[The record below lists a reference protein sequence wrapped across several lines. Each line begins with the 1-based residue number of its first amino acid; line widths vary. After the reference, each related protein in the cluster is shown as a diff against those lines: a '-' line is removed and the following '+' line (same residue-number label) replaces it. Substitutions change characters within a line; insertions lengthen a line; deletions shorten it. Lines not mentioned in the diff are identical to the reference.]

1 MVVSEFFLM
10 TKNLKNNTLKE
21 ILDIILYE
29 APSTQDEIAEKLN
42 ISRRY
47 VTKLLKP
54 LIDDEVIKKAYV
66 VDLKKFNEMSEV
78 YETKNSVPEYSGEYF
93 IKQMIKDMGE
103 QISKQFAW
111 SFESLKTN
119 DVDLAH
125 KALEE
130 DLNTNHMYNKIKSST
145 DTVISLDPYFEFNN
159 TLMFNEIAYDMERI
173 GDHIC
178 HIPKFVIEE
187 NKEVK
192 EAVIDVLEEMYEI
205 SNTMFQKAVKSTL
218 KLDEN
223 IKEKMERYERELTNL
238 QKLATKKI
246 SSQMAKDDID
256 KKNSTYYLV
265 LFRVVKSFERI
276 GDISIEITE
285 ATSQFYIENQSNLS
299 SNFRY

>member
-1 MVVSEFFLM
+1 MPKSI
-10 TKNLKNNTLKE
+10 KNNTLKE

-29 APSTQDEIAEKLN
+29 APSTQDEIADKLN

-54 LIDDEVIKKAYV
+54 LIDDDIIKKAYV
-66 VDLKKFNEMSEV
+66 VDLKKFNEMSEM
-78 YETKNSVPEYSGEYF
+78 YETDNSIPEYSGEYF
-93 IKQMIKDMGE
+93 IKEMLKEMGE
-103 QISKQFAW
+103 QILKQFAW
-111 SFESLKTN
+111 SFESLKNT
-119 DVDLAH
+119 DVDLAQT
-125 KALEE
+125 ALDE
-130 DLNTNHMYNKIKSST
+130 DLNTNRMYTKIKSST

-159 TLMFNEIAYDMERI
+159 TLVFNEIAYDMERI

-187 NKEVK
+187 NREVK
-192 EAVIDVLEEMYEI
+192 EPVIDVLEEMYEM
-205 SNTMFQKAVKSTL
+205 SKTMFKKSVKSFL
-218 KLDEN
+218 KFDPN
-223 IKEKMERYERELTNL
+223 IKEKMDRYEKELTNL

-285 ATSQFYIENQSNLS
+285 TTTQYYIENQSNIS
-299 SNFRY
+299 VEI

>member
-1 MVVSEFFLM
+1 MP
-10 TKNLKNNTLKE
+10 KNIKNNTLKE

-54 LIDDEVIKKAYV
+54 LIDEDVIKKAYV
-66 VDLKKFNEMSEV
+66 VDLKKFNEISEM
-78 YETKNSVPEYSGEYF
+78 YETDNSVPEYSGEYF
-93 IKQMIKDMGE
+93 IKEMLKEMGE

-111 SFESLKTN
+111 SFESLKNN
-119 DVDLAH
+119 DVELAER
-125 KALEE
+125 ALEE

-145 DTVISLDPYFEFNN
+145 DAVISLDPYFEFNN
-159 TLMFNEIAYDMERI
+159 TIMFNEIAYDMERI

-187 NKEVK
+187 NKKVK
-192 EAVIDVLEEMYEI
+192 EPVIDVLEEMYDT
-205 SNTMFQKAVKSTL
+205 SNTMFRKAVKSFL
-218 KLDEN
+218 KRDSN
-223 IKEKMERYERELTNL
+223 IKEKMERYEDELTNL
-238 QKLATKKI
+238 QKLAIKKI

-256 KKNSTYYLV
+256 KSNSTYYLI

-285 ATSQFYIENQSNLS
+285 ASTQFYIENQSNLN
-299 SNFRY
+299 SNHFKYLNKK

>member
-1 MVVSEFFLM
+1 MP
-10 TKNLKNNTLKE
+10 KNIKNNTLKE

-29 APSTQDEIAEKLN
+29 APSTQDEIADKLN

-54 LIDDEVIKKAYV
+54 LIDNEVIKKAYV
-66 VDLKKFNEMSEV
+66 VDLKKFNEISEM
-78 YETKNSVPEYSGEYF
+78 YETNHSVPEYSGEFF
-93 IKQMIKDMGE
+93 IKQMLKEMGE
-103 QISKQFAW
+103 QITKQFAW
-111 SFESLKTN
+111 SFEALKTN
-119 DVDLAH
+119 DIDLAQ
-125 KALEE
+125 KALDE
-130 DLNTNHMYNKIKSST
+130 DLHTNHMYTKIKSST

-192 EAVIDVLEEMYEI
+192 EPVIDVLEEMYEM
-205 SNTMFQKAVKSTL
+205 SNTMFQKAVKSSL
-218 KLDEN
+218 KFDAN
-223 IKEKMERYERELTNL
+223 IKEKMDRYERELTNL

-246 SSQMAKDDID
+246 SSQMAKDEID

-285 ATSQFYIENQSNLS
+285 ATTQFYIENQSNLNKGYNYLDKS
-299 SNFRY
+299 

>member
-1 MVVSEFFLM
+1 M

-29 APSTQDEIAEKLN
+29 APSTQDEIADKLN

-66 VDLKKFNEMSEV
+66 VDLKKFNEMSEI

-111 SFESLKTN
+111 SFEALKNN
-119 DVDLAH
+119 DVDLAQ
-125 KALEE
+125 KALDE

-187 NKEVK
+187 NKDVK
-192 EAVIDVLEEMYEI
+192 EPVIDVLEEMYEM

-246 SSQMAKDDID
+246 SSQMAKDDIN

-285 ATSQFYIENQSNLS
+285 ATTQFYIENQSNLS
-299 SNFRY
+299 NSFRY

>member
-1 MVVSEFFLM
+1 MP
-10 TKNLKNNTLKE
+10 KNIKNNTLKE

-29 APSTQDEIAEKLN
+29 APSTQDEIADKLN

-54 LIDDEVIKKAYV
+54 LIDNEVIKKAYV
-66 VDLKKFNEMSEV
+66 VDLKKFNEISEM
-78 YETKNSVPEYSGEYF
+78 YETNHSVPEYSGEYF
-93 IKQMIKDMGE
+93 IKQMLKEMGE
-103 QISKQFAW
+103 QITKQFAW
-111 SFESLKTN
+111 SFEALKTN
-119 DVDLAH
+119 DVDLAQ
-125 KALEE
+125 KALDE

-187 NKEVK
+187 NKDVK
-192 EAVIDVLEEMYEI
+192 EPVIDVLEEMYEM
-205 SNTMFQKAVKSTL
+205 SNTMFQKAVKSSL
-218 KLDEN
+218 KFDAN
-223 IKEKMERYERELTNL
+223 IKEKMDRYERELTNL

-246 SSQMAKDDID
+246 SSQMAKDEID

-285 ATSQFYIENQSNLS
+285 ATTQFYIENQSNL
-299 SNFRY
+299 NKGYNYLDKH

>member
-1 MVVSEFFLM
+1 MP
-10 TKNLKNNTLKE
+10 KNIKNNTLKE

-29 APSTQDEIAEKLN
+29 APSTQDEIADKLN

-54 LIDDEVIKKAYV
+54 LIDEDVIKKAYV
-66 VDLKKFNEMSEV
+66 VDLKKFNEISEM
-78 YETKNSVPEYSGEYF
+78 YETEYSVPEYSGEFF
-93 IKQMIKDMGE
+93 IKEMLKDMGE

-111 SFESLKTN
+111 SFEALKNN
-119 DVDLAH
+119 DVDLAE
-125 KALEE
+125 KALKE

-145 DTVISLDPYFEFNN
+145 DAVIALDPYFEYNN
-159 TLMFNEIAYDMERI
+159 TIMFNEIAYDMERI

-192 EAVIDVLEEMYEI
+192 EPVIDILEEMYET
-205 SNTMFQKAVKSTL
+205 SNTMFRKAVKSFL
-218 KLDEN
+218 KRDPN
-223 IKEKMERYERELTNL
+223 IKEKMERYEDELTNL

-246 SSQMAKDDID
+246 SSQMAKDDIN
-256 KKNSTYYLV
+256 KNNSTFYLI

-285 ATSQFYIENQSNLS
+285 ATTQFYIENQSNLN
-299 SNFRY
+299 SNHFQYLNRK

>member
-1 MVVSEFFLM
+1 MP
-10 TKNLKNNTLKE
+10 KNIKNNTLKE

-29 APSTQDEIAEKLN
+29 APSTQDEIADKLG

-54 LIDDEVIKKAYV
+54 LIDNEVIKKAYV
-66 VDLKKFNEMSEV
+66 VDLKKFNEISEM
-78 YETKNSVPEYSGEYF
+78 YETNHSVPEYSGEFF
-93 IKQMIKDMGE
+93 IKQMLKEMGE
-103 QISKQFAW
+103 QITKQFAW
-111 SFESLKTN
+111 SFEALKTN
-119 DVDLAH
+119 DVDLAQ
-125 KALEE
+125 KALDE

-187 NKEVK
+187 NKDVK
-192 EAVIDVLEEMYEI
+192 EPVIDVLEEMYEM
-205 SNTMFQKAVKSTL
+205 SNTMFQKAVKSSL
-218 KLDEN
+218 KFDAN

-246 SSQMAKDDID
+246 SSQMAKDEID

-285 ATSQFYIENQSNLS
+285 ATTQFYIENQSNL
-299 SNFRY
+299 NKGYNYLK

>member
-1 MVVSEFFLM
+1 MP
-10 TKNLKNNTLKE
+10 KNIKNNTLKE

-29 APSTQDEIAEKLN
+29 APSTQDEIADKLN

-54 LIDDEVIKKAYV
+54 LIDNEVIKKAYV
-66 VDLKKFNEMSEV
+66 VDLKKFNEISEM
-78 YETKNSVPEYSGEYF
+78 YETNHSVPEYSDEYF
-93 IKQMIKDMGE
+93 IKQMLKDMGE
-103 QISKQFAW
+103 QITKQFAW
-111 SFESLKTN
+111 SFEALKTN
-119 DVDLAH
+119 DIDLAQ
-125 KALEE
+125 KALDE

-187 NKEVK
+187 NKDVK
-192 EAVIDVLEEMYEI
+192 EPVIDVLEEMYEM
-205 SNTMFQKAVKSTL
+205 SNTMFQKAVKSSL
-218 KLDEN
+218 KFDAN
-223 IKEKMERYERELTNL
+223 IKEKMDRYERELTNL

-246 SSQMAKDDID
+246 SSQMAKDEID

-285 ATSQFYIENQSNLS
+285 ATTQFYIENQSNL
-299 SNFRY
+299 NKGYNYLKN

>member
-1 MVVSEFFLM
+1 M

-29 APSTQDEIAEKLN
+29 APSTQDEIADKLN

-66 VDLKKFNEMSEV
+66 VDLKKFNEMSEI

-111 SFESLKTN
+111 SFEALKNN
-119 DVDLAH
+119 DVDLAQ
-125 KALEE
+125 KALDE

-187 NKEVK
+187 NKDVK
-192 EAVIDVLEEMYEI
+192 EPVIDVLEEMYEM

-246 SSQMAKDDID
+246 SSQMAKDDIN

-285 ATSQFYIENQSNLS
+285 ATTQFYIENQSNLS
-299 SNFRY
+299 NSFRYWIEK

>member
-1 MVVSEFFLM
+1 MSYNM
-10 TKNLKNNTLKE
+10 PKNIKNNTLKE

-29 APSTQDEIAEKLN
+29 APSTQDEIADKLN

-54 LIDDEVIKKAYV
+54 LIDNEVIKKAYV
-66 VDLKKFNEMSEV
+66 VDLKKFNEVSEM
-78 YETKNSVPEYSGEYF
+78 YETNHSVPEYSGEFF
-93 IKQMIKDMGE
+93 IKQMLKEMGE
-103 QISKQFAW
+103 QITKQFAW
-111 SFESLKTN
+111 SFEALKTN
-119 DVDLAH
+119 DVDLAQ
-125 KALEE
+125 KALDE

-187 NKEVK
+187 NKDVK
-192 EAVIDVLEEMYEI
+192 EPVIDVLEEMYEM
-205 SNTMFQKAVKSTL
+205 SNTMFQKAVKSSL
-218 KLDEN
+218 KFDAN
-223 IKEKMERYERELTNL
+223 IKEKMDRYERELTNL

-246 SSQMAKDDID
+246 SSQMAKDEID

-285 ATSQFYIENQSNLS
+285 ATTQFYIENQSNL
-299 SNFRY
+299 NKGYNYLDKN

>member
-1 MVVSEFFLM
+1 MP
-10 TKNLKNNTLKE
+10 KNIKNNTLKE

-29 APSTQDEIAEKLN
+29 APSTQDEIADKLN

-54 LIDDEVIKKAYV
+54 LIDNEVIKKAYV
-66 VDLKKFNEMSEV
+66 VDLKKFNEVSEM
-78 YETKNSVPEYSGEYF
+78 YETNHSVPEYSGEFF
-93 IKQMIKDMGE
+93 IKQMLKEMGE
-103 QISKQFAW
+103 QITKQFAW
-111 SFESLKTN
+111 SFEALKTN
-119 DVDLAH
+119 DIDLAQ
-125 KALEE
+125 KALDE

-187 NKEVK
+187 NKDVK
-192 EAVIDVLEEMYEI
+192 EPVIDVLEEMYEM
-205 SNTMFQKAVKSTL
+205 SNTMFQKAVKSSL
-218 KLDEN
+218 KFDAN
-223 IKEKMERYERELTNL
+223 IKEKMDRYERELTNL

-246 SSQMAKDDID
+246 SSQMAKDEID

-285 ATSQFYIENQSNLS
+285 ATTQFYIENQSNL
-299 SNFRY
+299 NKGYNYLDKN

>member
-1 MVVSEFFLM
+1 MP
-10 TKNLKNNTLKE
+10 KNIKNNTLKE

-54 LIDDEVIKKAYV
+54 LIEENVIKKAYV
-66 VDLKKFNEMSEV
+66 VDLKKFNEISEN
-78 YETKNSVPEYSGEYF
+78 YETENSLPEYSGEYF
-93 IKQMIKDMGE
+93 IKEMMKEMGE
-103 QISKQFAW
+103 QICKQFAW
-111 SFESLKTN
+111 SFEALKNN
-119 DVDLAH
+119 DVDLAQ
-125 KALEE
+125 KALDE
-130 DLNTNHMYNKIKSST
+130 DLNTNHMYTKIKSST

-159 TLMFNEIAYDMERI
+159 TIMFNEIAYDMERI

-178 HIPKFVIEE
+178 HIPKFVLEE

-192 EAVIDVLEEMYEI
+192 EPIIDVLEEMYEM
-205 SNTMFQKAVKSTL
+205 SETMFKKAVRSFL
-218 KLDEN
+218 KRDVN
-223 IKEKMERYERELTNL
+223 IKEKMDRYEKELTNL

-246 SSQMAKDDID
+246 SSQMAKDNID

-285 ATSQFYIENQSNLS
+285 ATTQFYIENQSYNNS
-299 SNFRY
+299 THFKYFNNKN

>member
-1 MVVSEFFLM
+1 MP
-10 TKNLKNNTLKE
+10 KNIKNNTLKE

-29 APSTQDEIAEKLN
+29 APSTQDEIADKLN

-54 LIDDEVIKKAYV
+54 LIDNEVIKKAYV
-66 VDLKKFNEMSEV
+66 VDLKKFNEISEM
-78 YETKNSVPEYSGEYF
+78 YETNHSVPEYSGEFF
-93 IKQMIKDMGE
+93 IKQMLKEMGE
-103 QISKQFAW
+103 QITKQFAW
-111 SFESLKTN
+111 SFEALKTN
-119 DVDLAH
+119 DIDLAQ
-125 KALEE
+125 KALDE
-130 DLNTNHMYNKIKSST
+130 DLHTNHMYTKIKSST

-192 EAVIDVLEEMYEI
+192 EPVIDVLEEMYEM
-205 SNTMFQKAVKSTL
+205 SNTMFQKAVKSSL
-218 KLDEN
+218 KFDAN
-223 IKEKMERYERELTNL
+223 IKEKMDRYERELTNL

-246 SSQMAKDDID
+246 SSQMAKDEID

-265 LFRVVKSFERI
+265 LFRV
-276 GDISIEITE
+276 
-285 ATSQFYIENQSNLS
+285 
-299 SNFRY
+299 

>member
-1 MVVSEFFLM
+1 M

-29 APSTQDEIAEKLN
+29 APSTQDEIAEKLH

-66 VDLKKFNEMSEV
+66 VDLKKFNEMSEI

-111 SFESLKTN
+111 SFEALKTN
-119 DVDLAH
+119 DVDLAQ
-125 KALEE
+125 KALDE

-187 NKEVK
+187 NKDVK
-192 EAVIDVLEEMYEI
+192 EPVIDVLEEMYEM

-285 ATSQFYIENQSNLS
+285 ATTQFYIENQSNLS
-299 SNFRY
+299 GNFRY

>member
-1 MVVSEFFLM
+1 MP
-10 TKNLKNNTLKE
+10 KNIKNNTLKE

-29 APSTQDEIAEKLN
+29 APSTQDEIADKLN

-54 LIDDEVIKKAYV
+54 LIDEDVIKKAYV
-66 VDLKKFNEMSEV
+66 VDLKKFNEISEM
-78 YETKNSVPEYSGEYF
+78 YETDYSVLEYSGEYF
-93 IKQMIKDMGE
+93 IKEMLKEMGE

-111 SFESLKTN
+111 SFESLKNN
-119 DVDLAH
+119 DIDLAE

-145 DTVISLDPYFEFNN
+145 DAVIALDPYFEYNN
-159 TLMFNEIAYDMERI
+159 TIMFNEIAYDMERI

-192 EAVIDVLEEMYEI
+192 EPVIGILEDMYET
-205 SNTMFQKAVKSTL
+205 SNTMFKKAVKSFL
-218 KLDEN
+218 KRDSN
-223 IKEKMERYERELTNL
+223 IKEKMERYEDELTNL

-246 SSQMAKDDID
+246 SSQMAKDDIN
-256 KKNSTYYLV
+256 KNNSTYYLI

-285 ATSQFYIENQSNLS
+285 ATTQFYIENQSNLNS
-299 SNFRY
+299 KNFPYLNKK

>member
-1 MVVSEFFLM
+1 M
-10 TKNLKNNTLKE
+10 KE

-29 APSTQDEIAEKLN
+29 APSTQDEIADKLN

-66 VDLKKFNEMSEV
+66 VDLKKFNEMSEI

-111 SFESLKTN
+111 SFEALKNN
-119 DVDLAH
+119 DVDLAQ
-125 KALEE
+125 KALDE

-187 NKEVK
+187 NKDVK
-192 EAVIDVLEEMYEI
+192 EPVIDVLEEMYEM

-246 SSQMAKDDID
+246 SSQMAKDDIN

-285 ATSQFYIENQSNLS
+285 ATTQFYIENQSNLS
-299 SNFRY
+299 NSFRY

>member
-1 MVVSEFFLM
+1 MSYNM
-10 TKNLKNNTLKE
+10 PKNIKNNTLKE

-29 APSTQDEIAEKLN
+29 APSTQDEIADKLN

-54 LIDDEVIKKAYV
+54 LIDNEVIKKAYV
-66 VDLKKFNEMSEV
+66 VDLKKFNEVSEM
-78 YETKNSVPEYSGEYF
+78 YETNHSVPEYSGEFF
-93 IKQMIKDMGE
+93 IKQMLKEMGE
-103 QISKQFAW
+103 QITKQFAW
-111 SFESLKTN
+111 SFEALKTN
-119 DVDLAH
+119 DVDLAQ
-125 KALEE
+125 KALDE

-187 NKEVK
+187 NKDVK
-192 EAVIDVLEEMYEI
+192 EPVIDVLEEMYEM
-205 SNTMFQKAVKSTL
+205 SNTMFQKAVKSSL
-218 KLDEN
+218 KFDAN
-223 IKEKMERYERELTNL
+223 IKEKMDRYERELTNL

-246 SSQMAKDDID
+246 SSQMAKDEID

-285 ATSQFYIENQSNLS
+285 ATTQFYIENQSNL
-299 SNFRY
+299 NKGYNYLDKK

>member
-1 MVVSEFFLM
+1 MP
-10 TKNLKNNTLKE
+10 KNIKNNTLKE

-29 APSTQDEIAEKLN
+29 APSTQDEIADKLN

-54 LIDDEVIKKAYV
+54 LIDNEVIKKAYV
-66 VDLKKFNEMSEV
+66 VDLKKFNEISEM
-78 YETKNSVPEYSGEYF
+78 YETNHSVPEYSGEFF
-93 IKQMIKDMGE
+93 IKQMLKEMGE
-103 QISKQFAW
+103 QITKQFAW
-111 SFESLKTN
+111 SFEALKTN
-119 DVDLAH
+119 DIDLAQ
-125 KALEE
+125 KALDE

-187 NKEVK
+187 NKDVK
-192 EAVIDVLEEMYEI
+192 EPVIDVLEEMYEM
-205 SNTMFQKAVKSTL
+205 SNTMFQKAVKSSL
-218 KLDEN
+218 KFDAN
-223 IKEKMERYERELTNL
+223 IKEKMDRYERELTNL

-246 SSQMAKDDID
+246 SSQMAKDEID

-285 ATSQFYIENQSNLS
+285 ATTQFYIENQSNL
-299 SNFRY
+299 NKGYNYLKN